1 MWVSACQK
9 RYSGSSTGRF
19 LKVVCT
25 NIPDWEP
32 RLIVQRAESIKWAE
46 TVYIFEPKDSIF
58 SLWRVGRSVVSDSG
72 ISWTVARQST
82 VCSVSVIPLSMEFS
96 RQECWS
102 ELPFPSPGDLP
113 DPGIEPESPAT
124 ASRFFTNWAT
134 KEAQPI
140 FTGMVGRLN
149 RGTFQQ
155 YITGSLRGI
164 FFLKCEFLPNET
176 SLKSS
181 IFFDSSLD
189 SFVMID
195 IGCTPW
201 ELSKGN
207 DYADW
212 GQCSSLCLCLAF
224 WKNIPSCH
232 LSLVMVARVV
242 MSPDTLRY
250 SFHCNEL
257 LFFFLNQCWHLIIVL
272 NSGI

>member
-1 MWVSACQK
+1 
-9 RYSGSSTGRF
+9 
-19 LKVVCT
+19 
-25 NIPDWEP
+25 
-32 RLIVQRAESIKWAE
+32 
-46 TVYIFEPKDSIF
+46 
-58 SLWRVGRSVVSDSG
+58 
-72 ISWTVARQST
+72 
-82 VCSVSVIPLSMEFS
+82 
-96 RQECWS
+96 
-102 ELPFPSPGDLP
+102 
-113 DPGIEPESPAT
+113 
-124 ASRFFTNWAT
+124 
-134 KEAQPI
+134 
-140 FTGMVGRLN
+140 MVGRLN

-257 LFFFLNQCWHLIIVL
+257 LFFF
-272 NSGI
+272 